1 VTSPQAE
8 RVLFVHAHPD
18 DETIFTG
25 ATIATLVASGA
36 QVSVLTCTR
45 GERGAVVAEDLK
57 HLVASADRNGEDALG
72 EYRVGELRAA
82 LQALGATENRML
94 GDADARWSGRAPRR
108 YRDSG
113 MRWGANGAEPLDE
126 LDAGSLSAA
135 ELGEVAAD
143 IAAVLIAFEPDV
155 VVSYDADGGYG
166 HPDHIRAHNAT
177 RTAAEVMGVPFYVID
192 AGGKPELTVNAA
204 AAVERKRAALGAY
217 RSQITVAGDMFSPG
231 SEPPVRID
239 APEQFR
245 RWRRPATGFAGQSL
259 AGRIATCVLAAVL
272 GVMIG
277 VMGTVIH
284 QVSITTGSVRVPWGL
299 VAAVLITA
307 GLVVGLR
314 LVWATR
320 LVPALAA
327 LGLIATQLVLTL
339 ASPMGAALIP
349 ENPAGYVWWIA
360 PVVIAAVAV
369 AVPDV
374 WRRGPRKIAV
384 VPAAKGA
391 DQT

>member
-1 VTSPQAE
+1 
-8 RVLFVHAHPD
+8 VLFVHAHPD
-18 DETIFTG
+18 DETISTG

-36 QVSVLTCTR
+36 HVSVLTCTR
-45 GERGAVVAEDLK
+45 GERGEVMADDLK
-57 HLVASADRNGEDALG
+57 YLVASADRNSEDALG

-82 LQALGATENRML
+82 LLALGVTEHRML
-94 GDADARWSGRAPRR
+94 GDADARWNGRAPRR

-143 IAAVLIAFEPDV
+143 IAAVLIAMEPDV

-192 AGGKPELTVNAA
+192 SGGKPELTVDAA
-204 AAVERKRAALGAY
+204 AGIERKRAALAAY
-217 RSQITVAGDMFSPG
+217 RSQVIVAGDTFALG
-231 SEPPVRID
+231 SEPPVQIA
-239 APEQFR
+239 APERFR
-245 RWRRPATGFAGQSL
+245 RWRRPANGFAAQSL
-259 AGRIATCVLAAVL
+259 AGRIVTCALAAVL
-272 GVMIG
+272 GVLVG

-284 QVSITTGSVRVPWGL
+284 QASITTESTPVPWGL
-299 VAAVLITA
+299 VVAILITA
-307 GLVVGLR
+307 GLLVGLR
-314 LVWATR
+314 LVFATR
-320 LVPALAA
+320 LVPAFAA
-327 LGLIATQLVLTL
+327 LGIVATQLVLTL
-339 ASPMGAALIP
+339 AAPGGAALVP
-349 ENPAGYVWWIA
+349 ENPAGYVWRFA
-360 PVVIAAVAV
+360 PVVIAVVAV

-374 WRRGPRKIAV
+374 WRRRPSKIAV

-391 DQT
+391 DPT